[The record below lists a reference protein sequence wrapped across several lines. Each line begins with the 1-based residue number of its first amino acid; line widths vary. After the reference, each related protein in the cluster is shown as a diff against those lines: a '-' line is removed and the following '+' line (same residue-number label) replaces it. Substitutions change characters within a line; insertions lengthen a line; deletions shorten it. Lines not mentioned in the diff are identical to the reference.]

1 MSPETKSL
9 AELEELASN
18 LRKHITRS
26 PVRSR
31 MEQVLLEDVES
42 WLRLRRKE
50 AVGSPSNDIAF

>member
-1 MSPETKSL
+1 MSLETKSL

-26 PVRSR
+26 PVHSR

-42 WLRLRRKE
+42 WLSLRRKE